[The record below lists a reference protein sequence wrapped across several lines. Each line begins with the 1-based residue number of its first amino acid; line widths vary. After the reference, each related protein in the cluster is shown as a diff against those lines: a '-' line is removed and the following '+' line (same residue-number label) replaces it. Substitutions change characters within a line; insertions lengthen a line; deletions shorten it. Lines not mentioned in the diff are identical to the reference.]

1 MSCIEV
7 LRNWEE
13 NIEALEMLEALIQY
27 VEEMPSEELL
37 EEIYVDGF
45 AGYEYMLLLIM
56 ITSSEGAMA
65 RAWKRLVLEL
75 FRREIQSRGEKQV
88 VERMAELITE
98 EKQKWDEKY
107 AKLKK
112 AQEQVKSHLKN

>member
-1 MSCIEV
+1 
-7 LRNWEE
+7 
-13 NIEALEMLEALIQY
+13 
-27 VEEMPSEELL
+27 
-37 EEIYVDGF
+37 
-45 AGYEYMLLLIM
+45 MLLLIM

-98 EKQKWDEKY
+98 EKQKGDEKY
-107 AKLKK
+107 AKLKQ
-112 AQEQVKSHLKN
+112 AQEQVKSRLKN